1 VDVYTG
7 RTCPC
12 TTVTGVGVFQKKVIL
27 YGSEGNVK
35 VFSSEYREDD
45 CDAQELPTRNLPRC
59 VVHVAEP
66 VVLSARIAEP
76 CSCGCCDCDCGCGC
90 GCGCGCIPA
99 HICNRYG
106 GNFCD
111 NADSRNIYVTLG
123 IFTIVQLIRNVQMLV
138 PVYDFCMPS
147 KECSCPAT
155 DSPCDLFRKMSF
167 PVDEFFPPKESH
179 GDCGCAC
186 SAAVRT
192 RTTDPDENKSAT
204 NPRGGAGYP
213 APPWFF
219 LRPEEWA
226 ADTAGGM
233 GAQPHRVDAF
243 RMHSH
248 PAAGALRKTGDGR
261 RPAASAVMAA
271 QSKEPPDGV
280 PLRRLSR
287 FR

>member
-1 VDVYTG
+1 MDNAVSVRARRAEVITTYIDVEALPFNRGYYSCDLTFFFEISVDVYTG

-76 CSCGCCDCDCGCGC
+76 CSCGCCDCGCGC

-179 GDCGCAC
+179 GDCGCGC
-186 SAAVRT
+186 SCSCE
-192 RTTDPDENKSAT
+192 D
-204 NPRGGAGYP
+204 
-213 APPWFF
+213 
-219 LRPEEWA
+219 
-226 ADTAGGM
+226 ADN
-233 GAQPHRVDAF
+233 
-243 RMHSH
+243 
-248 PAAGALRKTGDGR
+248 
-261 RPAASAVMAA
+261 
-271 QSKEPPDGV
+271 
-280 PLRRLSR
+280 
-287 FR
+287 

>member
-1 VDVYTG
+1 MPDNKFVHESGCKEAVCIDAGRVYDSCSDKDCLEDLRVYFTARDQEIVDNAVSVRARRAEVITTYIDVEALPFNRGYYSCDLTFFFEISVDVYTG

-76 CSCGCCDCDCGCGC
+76 CSCGCCDCGC

-179 GDCGCAC
+179 GDCGCGC
-186 SAAVRT
+186 SCSCE
-192 RTTDPDENKSAT
+192 D
-204 NPRGGAGYP
+204 
-213 APPWFF
+213 
-219 LRPEEWA
+219 
-226 ADTAGGM
+226 ADN
-233 GAQPHRVDAF
+233 
-243 RMHSH
+243 
-248 PAAGALRKTGDGR
+248 
-261 RPAASAVMAA
+261 
-271 QSKEPPDGV
+271 
-280 PLRRLSR
+280 
-287 FR
+287 